1 MNEQTETREKIT
13 GVRKLIAKNLVK
25 SHTEIPA
32 VIILEEC
39 DLTGVDRSKLVPIVL
54 DTIGEVVADFPV
66 FNAHVIDDE
75 IVYYDRCDVGIAVD
89 TERGLMV
96 PAVRDCG
103 NKNIDDIAND
113 VVDLATRARDGKLG
127 PLEMR
132 GSTTTFT
139 SPGKRGGIIAAPI
152 INAPQTAIIGLHR
165 MVEKPVVRD
174 GEIVIRTIANLTLTF
189 DHRIADG
196 AYAGDYVLALA
207 RGIEARAQKLQ
218 ASPAG
223 DAVRV

>member
-1 MNEQTETREKIT
+1 MIEQTETREKIA
-13 GVRKLIAKNLVK
+13 GVRALIAKNLVK
-25 SHTEIPA
+25 SKTEIPE
-32 VIILEEC
+32 VIIIEEV

-54 DTIGEVVADFPV
+54 DTIGEVVKGFPV
-66 FNAHVIDDE
+66 FNAHVVDNE
-75 IVYYDRCDVGIAVD
+75 IIYFDRCDVGIAVD

-96 PAVRDCG
+96 PSVRDCG
-103 NKNIDDIAND
+103 SRSIDELGAD
-113 VVDLATRARDGKLG
+113 VVDLATRARSGKLG

-165 MVEKPVVRD
+165 MVDKPVVRD

-189 DHRIADG
+189 DHRVADG
-196 AYAGDYVLALA
+196 ALAGDYILALA
-207 RGIEARAQKLQ
+207 RGIEVRAEQHQ
-218 ASPAG
+218 AS
-223 DAVRV
+223 R

>member
-1 MNEQTETREKIT
+1 MIEQTESRERIA
-13 GVRKLIAKNLVK
+13 GVRALIAKNLVK

-32 VIILEEC
+32 VIILEEV

-54 DTIGEVVADFPV
+54 DTIGEVVKDFPV
-66 FNAHVIDDE
+66 FNAHVIDNE
-75 IVYYDRCDVGIAVD
+75 IVYFDRCDVGIAVD

-103 NKNIDDIAND
+103 SRTIDDLAAD
-113 VVDLATRARDGKLG
+113 VADLATRARNGKLG

-132 GSTTTFT
+132 GATTTFT

-165 MVEKPVVRD
+165 MVDKPVVRA

-196 AYAGDYVLALA
+196 ALAGDYILALA
-207 RGIEARAQKLQ
+207 RGIEDRAKQLQ
-218 ASPAG
+218 VS
-223 DAVRV
+223 R

>member
-1 MNEQTETREKIT
+1 MIEQTETRERIA
-13 GVRKLIAKNLVK
+13 GVRALIAKNLVK
-25 SHTEIPA
+25 SKTEIPD
-32 VIILEEC
+32 VIILEEV

-54 DTIGEVVADFPV
+54 ETIGEVVKDFPV
-66 FNAHVIDDE
+66 FNAHVVDNE
-75 IVYYDRCDVGIAVD
+75 IVYFDRCDVGIAVD

-103 NKNIDDIAND
+103 SRSLDELSADL
-113 VVDLATRARDGKLG
+113 VDLATRARDGKLG

-152 INAPQTAIIGLHR
+152 INAPQPAIIGLHR

-196 AYAGDYVLALA
+196 ALAGDYILALA
-207 RGIEARAQKLQ
+207 RGIEARAAKLQ
-218 ASPAG
+218 AAS
-223 DAVRV
+223 